1 MCVIWSA
8 NKFNV
13 LRVFWD
19 GGGSTVKLDDCVEES
34 DPGLIILYA
43 SAATVHAAMALP
55 GVATVRPQLRRGATP
70 QQSLQ
75 NLMLWVDD
83 VVQRH
88 GGPGCRVER
97 SRNLIVRGFYQRL
110 LQAQQSRIIG
120 ELSAS
125 TRQWTGS
132 LMANNASCGILFSVE
147 GSGKGLCNIVQ
158 MDTGPFQDVQLQEVM
173 ATGDRRQAAWR
184 SNGQDCRNR

>member
-1 MCVIWSA
+1 MWENCQHFS
-8 NKFNV
+8 
-13 LRVFWD
+13 
-19 GGGSTVKLDDCVEES
+19 EEAKKEIH
-34 DPGLIILYA
+34 GTKA
-43 SAATVHAAMALP
+43 SM
-55 GVATVRPQLRRGATP
+55 
-70 QQSLQ
+70 QS
-75 NLMLWVDD
+75 

-173 ATGDRRQAAWR
+173 ATLTEI
-184 SNGQDCRNR
+184 

>member
-1 MCVIWSA
+1 MWENCQHFS
-8 NKFNV
+8 
-13 LRVFWD
+13 
-19 GGGSTVKLDDCVEES
+19 EEAKKE
-34 DPGLIILYA
+34 I
-43 SAATVHAAMALP
+43 
-55 GVATVRPQLRRGATP
+55 RGTKVSM
-70 QQSLQ
+70 QS
-75 NLMLWVDD
+75 

-173 ATGDRRQAAWR
+173 ATLTEI
-184 SNGQDCRNR
+184 